1 MVRVGRLNCW
11 IYESDT
17 EESGHLKL
25 ELKVTQESE
34 GRQRDPGQE
43 P

>member
-1 MVRVGRLNCW
+1 MVQVGRLNCW

-25 ELKVTQESE
+25 ELKVTKRVRV
-34 GRQRDPGQE
+34 GRRDPRTK